1 VKPTH
6 FETPAAFR
14 AWLEV
19 NHDRMD
25 ELWVGFWKKAT
36 GRPSITWPESVEQA
50 LCFGWIDGIRRSVSD
65 EAYAIRFTPRRR
77 GSTWSAV
84 NLKTYAQLEERGLMT
99 SPGRAAYERRDPG
112 KTDRYSFER
121 ENVKLDAGLQ
131 ARLEA
136 NGEAWSF
143 FRAQPPGYRK
153 TVTWWMMSAK
163 RKETRERR
171 LDTLIEDSAAGLRI
185 KGLRR

>member
-1 VKPTH
+1 
-6 FETPAAFR
+6 
-14 AWLEV
+14 
-19 NHDRMD
+19 
-25 ELWVGFWKKAT
+25 
-36 GRPSITWPESVEQA
+36 
-50 LCFGWIDGIRRSVSD
+50 
-65 EAYAIRFTPRRR
+65 
-77 GSTWSAV
+77 
-84 NLKTYAQLEERGLMT
+84 
-99 SPGRAAYERRDPG
+99 
-112 KTDRYSFER
+112 
-121 ENVKLDAGLQ
+121 VKLDSGLQ